1 MIFCLKQTNKTKQ
14 EGDKGRGEKVRIQ
27 KRDGESKEKSGG
39 GRGKA
44 GERRGEYQA
53 LPCVV

>member
-1 MIFCLKQTNKTKQ
+1 MR
-14 EGDKGRGEKVRIQ
+14 RGK
-27 KRDGESKEKSGG
+27 KRVEE

-53 LPCVV
+53 LPYVV

>member
-1 MIFCLKQTNKTKQ
+1 M
-14 EGDKGRGEKVRIQ
+14 GRAK
-27 KRDGESKEKSGG
+27 KRVEG

-53 LPCVV
+53 LPCVVQFSRSQYTLLVLTT